1 MKKLFQSRVVLSA
14 LVVLFSTINF
24 STYAAVGVKQL
35 DSMVF
40 ETWRT
45 CESIK
50 IADDASW
57 NIAEY
62 KNRED
67 STILVIKIDK
77 INFRKEIKKGKKA
90 QMFNNMESAIFFV
103 KDTLFTVNGHDGT
116 VKKIGTTKNASVNDK
131 SPFFTYMNGKTLF
144 INNIKT
150 GSRDSIKNVKSSS
163 FVNPELLAV
172 TVCEEKNS
180 TLLIVRLES
189 KKGVDTTQIFKTD
202 KFINE
207 VSGNKNGD
215 KLIFFACI
223 DSLFKS
229 PEVMMINLKERSAN
243 KINLN
248 ESLLPEGMQFNV
260 KKGINFSQ
268 DESYLKFEIEPAK
281 KPSDKSKEMVRKPL
295 FEFELWRWNDTLIPL
310 QQKKEPKA
318 FAKSMKCAFYPQTG
332 KFVQLATGKGVYLQL
347 EDNSPYGIEFNERP
361 YLYRSNWE
369 DPTPRDIICTDIKT
383 GERKTLLKEFKGS
396 IAVSPRTPH
405 LFVFEPE
412 NGKWSIIDTKSGTKT
427 PISDLIDYSLQ
438 DEDFD
443 RPQPADSYGQAGI
456 SRDNQYF
463 LVNDKYDVW
472 ALPTSGIGEPICIT
486 NGYGRKHNIRF
497 RILKIESDNDQN
509 KNRGVNLKETIFLE
523 SRNLNN
529 MYSGYYKAVPGK
541 DPVKLIEDACKFSF
555 CKKLGKDNY
564 IVTRESFDE
573 APDFWLFNK
582 DFQPL
587 RRLTDLNE
595 QICGYSIGKS
605 KVITWN
611 DGSEKEQ
618 KGILYTPAD
627 YDPSKKYPV
636 IVYFYET
643 MTENTYLFYPPQ
655 PTESTINPI
664 LFVSRGYVVFMPDI
678 HYEIGWPGKSCVNT
692 VVDGTEYLVKE
703 GIADPDRI
711 GVQGHSWGGYQVAF
725 LITQTDIF
733 KCACSEA
740 AVANM
745 TSAYTGI
752 RYGSG
757 SPRMFMYE
765 CSQSRIGGNLWEKQ
779 ENYIMNSPA
788 FFLNRV
794 TTPLLSRHCDADE
807 AVPYS
812 QGLELFLGLRRLG
825 KEVWMF
831 NYKGVG
837 HNIKPWEVKKD
848 WTKKMDEYFD
858 YYLMDKDK
866 PSWM

>member
-1 MKKLFQSRVVLSA
+1 MKKLFQNSVKVSILI
-14 LVVLFSTINF
+14 VLFSTLNIP
-24 STYAAVGVKQL
+24 TYAAIGDKQL
-35 DSMVF
+35 DSTVF

-57 NIAEY
+57 SIAEY
-62 KNRED
+62 KNKED
-67 STILVIKIDK
+67 SSILVIKIDK
-77 INFRKEIKKGKKA
+77 INFRKEIKKGKNP
-90 QMFNNMESAIFFV
+90 QMFNNMESAVFFV
-103 KDTLFTVNGHDGT
+103 KDTLFTINGHEGT
-116 VKKIGTTKNASVNDK
+116 IQKIGITKSASVNDK
-131 SPFFTYMNGKTLF
+131 SPFFTYKRGKTLF
-144 INNIKT
+144 ISNVKN
-150 GSRDSIKNVKSSS
+150 GSTDSIKNVGTSI
-163 FVNPELLAV
+163 FINPETLTA
-172 TVCEEKNS
+172 TVNEGKSNII
-180 TLLIVRLES
+180 LIIRLGN
-189 KKGVDTTQIFKTD
+189 KKGIDTTQIYKTD
-202 KFINE
+202 KFITD
-207 VSGNKNGD
+207 VSSNKNGD
-215 KLIFFACI
+215 KLIFFTCI
-223 DSLFKS
+223 DSLLKS
-229 PEVMMINLKERSAN
+229 PEVTMIKIKERSAN

-248 ESLLPEGMQFNV
+248 ESLLPEGMQFNI
-260 KKGINFSQ
+260 KKGIVFSQ
-268 DESYLKFEIEPAK
+268 DDSYLKFEIEPVKANH
-281 KPSDKSKEMVRKPL
+281 DKSNEKVSKPPFDL
-295 FEFELWRWNDTLIPL
+295 ELWRWNDTLIPL
-310 QQKKEPKA
+310 QQKRGPKA
-318 FAKSMKCAFYPQTG
+318 FEKSMKCAFYPETN
-332 KFVQLATGKGVYLQL
+332 KFVQLSTGKGVYLQID
-347 EDNSPYGIEFNERP
+347 DNSPYGIEFNERP

-369 DPTPRDIICTDIKT
+369 DPTPRDIICIDVKT
-383 GERKTLLKEFKGS
+383 GERKILLKEFKGS

-405 LFVFEPE
+405 LFIFEPE
-412 NGKWSIIDTKSGTKT
+412 NGEWSIIDTKSGAKT
-427 PISDLIDYSLQ
+427 LISDLIDYPLQ
-438 DEDFD
+438 DEEFD
-443 RPQPADSYGQAGI
+443 RPQPAGSYGQAGV

-463 LVNDKYDVW
+463 LVYDKYDVW
-472 ALPTSGIGEPICIT
+472 ALPTSGIGEPLCIT

-497 RILKIESDNDQN
+497 RILKIESDSDQN

-523 SRNLNN
+523 SLNLNN
-529 MYSGYYKAVPGK
+529 MYSGYYKVAPGK

-555 CKKLGKDNY
+555 YKKLGKDNY
-564 IVTRESFDE
+564 IFKKESFDE
-573 APDFWLFNK
+573 APDFWLSSK
-582 DFQPL
+582 DFQPV

-595 QICGYSIGKS
+595 QICGYFIGKS
-605 KVITWN
+605 KVITWS
-611 DGSEKEQ
+611 DGSGKEQ
-618 KGILYTPAD
+618 KGVLYTPAD
-627 YDPSKKYPV
+627 YDSSKQYPV

-643 MTENTYLFYPPQ
+643 MTENTFLFYHPL

-692 VVDGTEYLVKE
+692 VVSGTEYLIKE
-703 GIADPDRI
+703 GIADPERI

-725 LITQTDIF
+725 LITQSDIF

-740 AVANM
+740 AVTNM

-779 ENYIMNSPA
+779 NNYILNSPT

-831 NYKGVG
+831 NYEGVG

-848 WTKKMDEYFD
+848 WTKRMDEYFD
-858 YYLMDKDK
+858 YYLMDKEK